1 MKDTYIRVNEV
12 AEMLSIGVS
21 TIWAWVKVSKFP
33 PPIKLSER
41 CSVWSVKEIND
52 WIERKRVTPDW
63 INEGEIK

>member
-1 MKDTYIRVNEV
+1 
-12 AEMLSIGVS
+12 MLSIGVS

-41 CSVWSVKEIND
+41 CSVWSVKDIND
-52 WIERKRVTPDW
+52 WIERKRVTTDW